1 MSNTTEEDYLKIKEP
16 CKSCPSGS
24 GLEATSRGK
33 NKVIYYKA
41 IHAKLMGEGNPY
53 WYKIMDCP
61 RHFGTIKSAHT

>member
-1 MSNTTEEDYLKIKEP
+1 MSNITEEDYLKIKEP
-16 CKSCPSGS
+16 CKSCPSG
-24 GLEATSRGK
+24 LEATSRGK
-33 NKVIYYKA
+33 NKVIYCKA